1 MSGSIPQSFIHDL
14 LNRVDLVGLIGERI
28 TLKKSGKNHLACC
41 PFHDD
46 RSPSFS
52 VSSERQRYH
61 CFGCGAKGD
70 AIDFL
75 VNHDRLDF
83 RQAVEEL
90 AHRVGVDIPSEARGS
105 EGIIEP
111 KTPLYNL
118 LADAALWYQQ
128 ALKEHPKRQLA
139 IDYLKGRGLSGAIAR
154 DFALGFAPPGWDHLI
169 QALGTDN
176 DQQRLM
182 LDAGLILENAETGRR
197 YDRFRD
203 RIVFP
208 IRDQRGRVIAFGGR
222 VLGDDKP
229 KYLNSPE
236 SPVFHKGHELYGL
249 YEARRFNRDLTEI
262 MVVEG
267 YMDVIAL
274 AQQGLRNAVAVLGT
288 ATTGKHIQC
297 LFRTVPNILFCF
309 DGDAAGR
316 EAAWR
321 ALEAALPHLEDG
333 RRVRFLFLPEGE
345 DPDSLVRQEGVEV
358 FLARIQQQAQTLV
371 EYCFKKLAE
380 DVDLSL
386 PEDRARYQKLLTPLI
401 EQVPGPYLQEL
412 MRQRLTELTGLSAPS
427 KSDISGSTSAPA
439 PSNPVSVAELTNAAD
454 RQSSTSVVTSK
465 AGYASKKTDSP
476 IRIALCTLLYR
487 PELAQRVGAID
498 CLEDLDTDPDTQLLS
513 QLLRWLGSTPHLK
526 PVQLLARC
534 HGTEQGH
541 HLISLLEQEWLI
553 AEDNLEQQFFDTIN
567 NLIVRQHE
575 RSLDALL
582 RKARE
587 TELGIEEKD
596 RLRHLCHLVQR
607 SASEGSATASGANRE
622 L

>member
-1 MSGSIPQSFIHDL
+1 MSSLIPQPFIDDL
-14 LNRVDLVGLIGERI
+14 LNRVDLVELIGGRV
-28 TLKKSGKNHLACC
+28 TLKKNGKNYSARC

-46 RSPSFS
+46 RSPSFT
-52 VSSERQRYH
+52 VNPERQFYY
-61 CFGCGAKGD
+61 CFGCGATGN
-70 AIDFL
+70 AIGFL
-75 VNHDRLDF
+75 MNHDRLDF

-90 AHRVGVDIPSEARGS
+90 AHRVGVEIPYEARGA
-105 EGIIEP
+105 EGVIEA
-111 KTPLYNL
+111 KAPLYNL
-118 LADAALWYQQ
+118 LADAAHWYQQ
-128 ALKEHPKRQLA
+128 ALKEHPKRKLA

-169 QALGTDN
+169 QALGADN

-208 IRDQRGRVIAFGGR
+208 IRDRRGRVIAFGGR

-236 SPVFHKGHELYGL
+236 SPVFHKGQELYGL
-249 YEARRFNRDLTEI
+249 YEAQHFNRDLTEI

-288 ATTGKHIQC
+288 ATTEEHIQR
-297 LFRTVPNILFCF
+297 LFRIVPNILFCF
-309 DGDAAGR
+309 DGDMAGR

-321 ALEAALPHLEDG
+321 ALEAALPHLQDG

-345 DPDSLVRQEGVEV
+345 DPDSLVRREGVEV
-358 FLARIQQQAQTLV
+358 FLARIQQQSQTLV
-371 EYCFKKLAE
+371 EYCFKKQAE
-380 DVDLSL
+380 GVNLSL
-386 PEDRARYQKLLTPLI
+386 PEDRASYQKLLMPLI
-401 EQVPGPYLQEL
+401 ERVPGPYLREL
-412 MRQRLTELTGLSAPS
+412 MYQRLTQLTGLAAQPKPEASELIVSAS
-427 KSDISGSTSAPA
+427 
-439 PSNPVSVAELTNAAD
+439 SNPASVEDITRSE